1 MSAFGVELMTV
12 SIIHFDDWNG
22 VVNNSNVHHFADDTN
37 VLYSYIS
44 QILWKIQTESSTIMI

>member
-44 QILWKIQTESSTIMI
+44 QIL